1 MISRRLLRIKV
12 LQVLYAYYT
21 NESKDLQTSEKELNF
36 SINKSFEL
44 YNYLLLIILEI
55 RNYAESRIEIGL
67 NKKIPTYSDLN
78 PNKRFVENSFMVQ
91 LSENEQ
97 LKKFVNNNHISWVN
111 HPELIKE
118 LYNRLTESESYL
130 TYMDSESCDYQM
142 HKKIVSDFYS
152 DILLPNELLQQVLE
166 EQSIY
171 WNDDLEY
178 VVSMI
183 LKTIKRFSEN
193 DGKDKRLLE
202 LYKNKEDK
210 DYVTDLFR
218 KSVGLRSMCLEM
230 IEKTANNWDLE
241 RIAFM
246 DVIVMQLA
254 ITEFLEFPS
263 IPSKVTL
270 NEYLD
275 IARYYSTD
283 KSNTFING
291 VLDKILTQLRS
302 ENKIVK
308 TGRGLIG
315 EV

>member
-193 DGKDKRLLE
+193 DEKDKRLLE

>member
-152 DILLPNELLQQVLE
+152 DILLPNELLHQVLE

-193 DGKDKRLLE
+193 DEKDKRLLE